1 MEQNWFS
8 INVTCSGHAV
18 DAAELAL
25 SEYGAQGTAIDLFRK
40 TVVIEQTVS
49 GYFDSEPDVA
59 EFRLF
64 LEEVFSNCGLETEQI
79 LAVEQSTIEHTDWLA
94 EWKKHWRPTV
104 LGGFVIAPPWE
115 KVDDATRIVVYIEPN
130 MAFGTGTHNTTQ
142 LCIGEI
148 EREFIPGDSFMD
160 VGTGTGILA
169 IAVAK
174 LNAKNGR
181 TGVMFGCDTDVDSV
195 RLADENA
202 VLNGVGEL
210 IEFSDGSIDE
220 STPQFDFVCANLTVD
235 VIEPILGL
243 LLDKSKKMLIL
254 SGILVEQE
262 AIIRS
267 ALSNLGYDDP
277 RIEYSG
283 EWISV
288 TVLIS

>member
-8 INVTCSGHAV
+8 INVTCSGLAV

-25 SEYGAQGTAIDLFRK
+25 SEFGAQGTTIDLFRK
-40 TVVIEQTVS
+40 TVDSDQTVS
-49 GYFDSEPDVA
+49 GYFDSEPDVP

-64 LEEVFSNCGLETEQI
+64 LEEVFSNCGLEAEQI
-79 LAVEQSTIEHTDWLA
+79 LAVELSTIEHTDWLA

-148 EREFIPGDSFMD
+148 EREYTSGDSFMD

-174 LNAKNGR
+174 LNDKNGK
-181 TGVMFGCDTDVDSV
+181 TGAIFGCDTDVDSV

-202 VLNGVGEL
+202 VLNGVGDL
-210 IEFSDGSIDE
+210 IEFSDGSIDD
-220 STPQFDFVCANLTVD
+220 STRKYDVVCANLTVD
-235 VIEPILGL
+235 VIEPMLGL
-243 LLDKSKKMLIL
+243 LIEKTKKILIL
-254 SGILVEQE
+254 SGILTEQE
-262 AIIRS
+262 TIIRS
-267 ALSNLGYDDP
+267 ALSRLGYDEP
-277 RIEYSG
+277 RIENSG

-288 TVLIS
+288 TVSIS